1 MAGCRGCQGEVA
13 SPDFTMAFQPIVDV
27 EQRSI
32 YAYEALVRPCDGRAG
47 GAAAVLGAVNED
59 NRYAFDQACRV
70 RAIALAAQLRL
81 SALLSIN
88 FLPNAVYQ
96 PAACLRHTFAAAREH
111 GFPLQHLVFEVSES
125 EPSRDPAHLKSIF
138 AEYRRHGML
147 TAFDDFGAGHANL
160 QLLAEFQP
168 DVIKI
173 DMALTRDIDRDP
185 VRLAIAEAIV
195 TLCRRLSIA
204 VICEGIETLGEAA
217 TLRALGVRLFQGY
230 LFARPEVERL
240 PGVAPPV
247 FDALDAAH
255 ADLTHAADEPGRIDA
270 LLTRRAL

>member
-27 EQRSI
+27 EQRAV
-32 YAYEALVRPCDGRAG
+32 YAYEALVRPCGGQGG
-47 GAAAVLGAVNED
+47 GAAAVLAAVNED

-70 RAIALAAQLRL
+70 KAIALAAQLRMP
-81 SALLSIN
+81 SLLSIN

-96 PAACLRHTFAAAREH
+96 PAACLRRTFAAAREH
-111 GFPLQHLVFEVSES
+111 GFPLHHLVFEVSES
-125 EPSRDPAHLKSIF
+125 EPSRDPGHLKSIF

-173 DMALTRDIDRDP
+173 DMALTRGIDRDP
-185 VRLAIAEAIV
+185 VRLAITEAIL
-195 TLCRRLSIA
+195 TLCRRLSIS
-204 VICEGIETLGEAA
+204 VICEGIETLGEAV
-217 TLRALGVRLFQGY
+217 TLRSLGVRLFQGY

-240 PGVAPPV
+240 PEVAAGS
-247 FDALDAAH
+247 FEALDAATAQARAAAGEST
-255 ADLTHAADEPGRIDA
+255 ADAILS
-270 LLTRRAL
+270 RRAS